1 MDTSLIALCHWNTAA
16 AQEGVCAAAVPD
28 WSAHRCCDHYSQS
41 LGVQLGYCE
50 GLQCGHLWIVPIMP
64 TPLLPSASTSNVSAS
79 FPHVAHGVVWM
90 EPGDI
95 SAWSVSSIVTI
106 AYVGLLSHQIDHA
119 LFGLASV

>member
-1 MDTSLIALCHWNTAA
+1 MRAGSLLVRAPM
-16 AQEGVCAAAVPD
+16 QRSREV
-28 WSAHRCCDHYSQS
+28 

-79 FPHVAHGVVWM
+79 FPHVLHSVTWI

-106 AYVGLLSHQIDHA
+106 AQID
-119 LFGLASV
+119 LPVN